1 MSDKHRNRYVAFKVT
16 YVILFGMLKVTY
28 PSAACPISPVQTE
41 GEQVGRVRSR
51 SWQKGTLEILQRL
64 SNYPLASKRIGR
76 QESCPTK
83 TLA

>member
-41 GEQVGRVRSR
+41 GGPR
-51 SWQKGTLEILQRL
+51 QKQE
-64 SNYPLASKRIGR
+64 LAEGDSGNFAAF
-76 QESCPTK
+76 E
-83 TLA
+83 